1 MRTNLCRQ
9 APYRAPCEALRK
21 APYKSLCMAPY
32 VMSVTVCE
40 EDPTA

>member
-1 MRTNLCRQ
+1 MRTNLGRQ
-9 APYRAPCEALRK
+9 APYRAPYEALRK